1 VRAGQLDLHPS
12 LNPAGDM
19 AKAYPLGASP
29 LRERPLFA
37 YFYLLERV
45 PAPFSLGLRK
55 RRNSRANEDPSP
67 REALLLR
74 SCQALVSIGGR
85 YDTGHRWS
93 SSVDPFVSWR
103 VKVRKPTLQR
113 AHSQVRLHFIYNGF
127 IFFIGPCR

>member
-1 VRAGQLDLHPS
+1 MAARFRRQDSGGNSLKLPRLRSLRGNDLAKGICGVRAGQLDLHPS

-85 YDTGHRWS
+85 YDTGHR
-93 SSVDPFVSWR
+93 
-103 VKVRKPTLQR
+103 
-113 AHSQVRLHFIYNGF
+113 
-127 IFFIGPCR
+127 